1 MHHSSKLKFFIL
13 LVFIVFLQN
22 NLEAQTE
29 EGTVRIE
36 SSAHIDQMLAQ
47 KKNYNK
53 SLDKFQ
59 GFKIQIY
66 YGSEK
71 ECYEVKEEF
80 KSLYPDIATS
90 IIFSTP
96 QWKLQIGN
104 YRTRLEADHSMVTI
118 KKTNIEIARTSGVI
132 NSISRG
138 SLLFFK

>member
-1 MHHSSKLKFFIL
+1 MHYSSKFKFFITL
-13 LVFIVFLQN
+13 AIIACWQY
-22 NLEAQTE
+22 NLEAQTKD
-29 EGTVRIE
+29 GTVRIE

-47 KKNYNK
+47 KKSYNK
-53 SLDKFQ
+53 SLEKFQ

-80 KSLYPDIATS
+80 TSLFPEIATS

-104 YRTRLEADHSMVTI
+104 YRTRLEADHSMVNI
-118 KKTNIEIARTSGVI
+118 KKEYPAAIVLATEIEI
-132 NSISRG
+132 
-138 SLLFFK
+138 K

>member
-1 MHHSSKLKFFIL
+1 MRHSSKLKFFIL

-22 NLEAQTE
+22 NLKAQTE
-29 EGTVRIE
+29 DGTVRIE

-53 SLDKFQ
+53 SLEKFQ

-80 KSLYPDIATS
+80 KSLFPDIATS

-104 YRTRLEADHSMVTI
+104 YRTRLEADHSMVSI
-118 KKTNIEIARTSGVI
+118 KKEYPSAIVLATEIDI
-132 NSISRG
+132 
-138 SLLFFK
+138 K

>member
-1 MHHSSKLKFFIL
+1 MHHSSKLKYFIL
-13 LVFIVFLQN
+13 LVFIVFVQN

-29 EGTVRIE
+29 DGAVRIE

-53 SLDKFQ
+53 SLEKFQ

-104 YRTRLEADHSMVTI
+104 YRTRLEADHAMVSI
-118 KKTNIEIARTSGVI
+118 KKEYPSAIVLATEIDI
-132 NSISRG
+132 
-138 SLLFFK
+138 K

>member
-22 NLEAQTE
+22 NIEAQTE
-29 EGTVRIE
+29 DGTVRIE

-104 YRTRLEADHSMVTI
+104 YRTRLEADHSMVGI
-118 KKTNIEIARTSGVI
+118 KKEYPSAIVLATEIDI
-132 NSISRG
+132 
-138 SLLFFK
+138 K

>member
-1 MHHSSKLKFFIL
+1 MHHSSKLKYFIL

-29 EGTVRIE
+29 DGTVRIE

-47 KKNYNK
+47 KKSYNK
-53 SLDKFQ
+53 SLEKFQ

-80 KSLYPDIATS
+80 KSLYPEIATS

-104 YRTRLEADHSMVTI
+104 YRTRLEADHSMVSI
-118 KKTNIEIARTSGVI
+118 KKEYPSAIVLATEIDI
-132 NSISRG
+132 
-138 SLLFFK
+138 K

>member
-1 MHHSSKLKFFIL
+1 MQHSSKFKIFIA

-22 NLEAQTE
+22 NLAAQTE
-29 EGTVRIE
+29 DGSVRIE
-36 SSAHIDQMLAQ
+36 SSAHIDQMLAE
-47 KKNYNK
+47 KKAYNK

-71 ECYEVKEEF
+71 ECYEEKEDF
-80 KSLYPDIATS
+80 TSLYPDIATS

-104 YRTRLEADHSMVTI
+104 YRSRLEADNAMVGI
-118 KKTNIEIARTSGVI
+118 KKEYPSAIVLATEIDI
-132 NSISRG
+132 
-138 SLLFFK
+138 K